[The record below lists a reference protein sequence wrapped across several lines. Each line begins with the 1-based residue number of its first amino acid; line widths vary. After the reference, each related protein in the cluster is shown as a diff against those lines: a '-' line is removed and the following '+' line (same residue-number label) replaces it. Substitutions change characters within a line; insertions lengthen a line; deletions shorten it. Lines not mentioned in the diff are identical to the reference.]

1 MPVLLPRSMQSL
13 RYLIGRLVGTM
24 MASKLAPFRDRR
36 ENSSSPSCDVRCLG
50 VQCGVNA
57 SFNSPANESQS
68 HQDSLRAGPWSPG
81 RSRAP
86 VSALLAGARSMRTA
100 NTVVLG
106 VGSTNVAPRRTES
119 CWNVTGSFT
128 AKPRDVSAHKTVA
141 CSLSTEPE
149 TWPSRYPRPQRRDVR
164 AVLAVSRLPGS
175 VAARTS
181 ASAQRTGWPA
191 SASRE
196 TMELAVAV

>member
-1 MPVLLPRSMQSL
+1 MCASACIAADMS
-13 RYLIGRLVGTM
+13 M
-24 MASKLAPFRDRR
+24 MASKLAPFRDRG

-68 HQDSLRAGPWSPG
+68 HQDSLRADPGLPVGAVRPHLHSSP
-81 RSRAP
+81 
-86 VSALLAGARSMRTA
+86 GARSMRTA

-119 CWNVTGSFT
+119 CWNVTGSFP

-149 TWPSRYPRPQRRDVR
+149 TWPSRYPRPQRRDAR
-164 AVLAVSRLPGS
+164 AVQAVSPLPGS
-175 VAARTS
+175 VAARMSTS
-181 ASAQRTGWPA
+181 ARRTG
-191 SASRE
+191 
-196 TMELAVAV
+196 